1 MGQAT
6 SQLGASTQPQGKG
19 GFGGAPTPM
28 QESQNPMQQ
37 PGMGAAMQGKGGMAG
52 MPPTQDPMQ
61 QPAMMGGM
69 SGMGGMMG
77 GMGGEMANPMQKQL
91 ADQYQQGMGQS
102 VSDVYKANKMMEKQP
117 FEGSRMAPTRPQ
129 FGQPNPYTNTTP
141 EMGNPQMMS
150 GMQGGQAGGKGQ
162 PMMPQGKGQ

>member
-1 MGQAT
+1 MGQSIA
-6 SQLGASTQPQGKG
+6 QMGASTQPQGKG

-28 QESQNPMQQ
+28 QESTNPMQQ
-37 PGMGAAMQGKGGMAG
+37 PGMGAMQGKGGMG
-52 MPPTQDPMQ
+52 SPMP
-61 QPAMMGGM
+61 
-69 SGMGGMMG
+69 
-77 GMGGEMANPMQKQL
+77 EQKQ
-91 ADQYQQGMGQS
+91 A
-102 VSDVYKANKMMEKQP
+102 